1 MLSTPKEK
9 SRSIS
14 PAFSG
19 KDQINHAPK
28 DLLVCG
34 LKVFNTY
41 CFAGTIIVIIIIS
54 YYYYCYYYYYYYYY
68 YYE

>member
-1 MLSTPKEK
+1 MLSRPKEK

-14 PAFSG
+14 PAFPG

-41 CFAGTIIVIIIIS
+41 CFAATIIVIIIIS
-54 YYYYCYYYYYYYYY
+54 FYYYYYYYYY
-68 YYE
+68 YY

>member
-54 YYYYCYYYYYYYYY
+54 YYYYYYYYY